1 MNEKINYER
10 IINDLGIKIANL
22 VVENAFKEAQLQDTL
37 AELNALK
44 QAHSPA
50 IDASQDMELIH
61 E

>member
-22 VVENAFKEAQLQDTL
+22 VVENAFKEAQLQDAL

-44 QAHSPA
+44 QAQSPA

>member
-44 QAHSPA
+44 QAQAPA

>member
-22 VVENAFKEAQLQDTL
+22 VVENAFKEAQLQDAL

-44 QAHSPA
+44 QTQSPA